1 MSRLLSLSLL
11 APINKRPNTKNNP
24 PIKALTI
31 PNANMTQKIGI
42 APLIVHAVHEL
53 MYKTA
58 NKLLKISP
66 NIVKKTLTK

>member
-1 MSRLLSLSLL
+1 MMCLFNLSLL
-11 APINKRPNTKNNP
+11 APINKRPNTKNNA

-31 PNANMTQKIGI
+31 PNAKIVQNIGI
-42 APLIVHAVHEL
+42 APLIEHAVHEF

-66 NIVKKTLTK
+66 NIVKNTLTK